1 MESARNYLLSSL
13 RTGNDSPGRLD
24 DFAIGQSIGGQTD
37 SMEDVAQKLRQVTM
51 DQVVE
56 AANTLTLDTVYF
68 LKGVEA

>member
-1 MESARNYLLSSL
+1 
-13 RTGNDSPGRLD
+13 
-24 DFAIGQSIGGQTD
+24 
-37 SMEDVAQKLRQVTM
+37 MEDLAAQVQAVTM